1 MGLMIS
7 TVCLTGVAIVGIVIH
22 RQFFRHVASNYINL
36 VLGMIV
42 ALVPMLNHQVETFHS
57 EIFMGMIVAPLL
69 FYDGME
75 TRFYKVARNFKVI
88 ISLTVC
94 MALLCAIAAGFG
106 LAATG
111 MVSLPLAFVLAA
123 ISTPTDATASEAVS
137 HDLIIPD
144 RESSFLKLESLFNDA
159 SGIILLNM
167 AILWYIN
174 GYINYGQTI
183 TNFIYS
189 AVGGAVFGFV
199 GGAVVIL
206 IRQAL
211 IRSHINLVNTANS
224 TGTPSKVI
232 FLVTPFVIY
241 FLAEHIHVSGII
253 AVVCTGLLHNAEMER
268 SNLLNPRIIYDTQAL
283 IGMIKEVFNGIVF
296 VVLGIMMVRIT
307 RGNVAVSHPKEWLLL
322 GLIMYVA
329 NVVVRFVY
337 TWAVRHLDAK
347 SACIF
352 ALGGVHGTVTF
363 ALAFMVA
370 ETSVKKSDFNLVL
383 MTEAVL
389 IMLSLLVPTFIFQF
403 ILKRKPSD
411 REVSQKTIQ
420 IRDEMI
426 KHAIDKI
433 NQIYLP
439 NDLQQIIIYDL
450 QTQRMQTSIKHFIRA
465 FKHSLRQ
472 PSLSQEEMNT
482 LDMAYRLAFQEER
495 EYLSEVSQQQIAHLD
510 VVVSLYSEILM
521 AEMVVLG
528 NIDKRIERKS

>member
-1 MGLMIS
+1 
-7 TVCLTGVAIVGIVIH
+7 
-22 RQFFRHVASNYINL
+22 
-36 VLGMIV
+36 
-42 ALVPMLNHQVETFHS
+42 
-57 EIFMGMIVAPLL
+57 
-69 FYDGME
+69 
-75 TRFYKVARNFKVI
+75 
-88 ISLTVC
+88 

-144 RESSFLKLESLFNDA
+144 QESSFLKLESLFNDA

-268 SNLLNPRIIYDTQAL
+268 SNLLNHRIIYDTQAL

-296 VVLGIMMVRIT
+296 VVMGIMMVRIT

-329 NVVVRFVY
+329 NV
-337 TWAVRHLDAK
+337 
-347 SACIF
+347 
-352 ALGGVHGTVTF
+352 
-363 ALAFMVA
+363 
-370 ETSVKKSDFNLVL
+370 
-383 MTEAVL
+383 AVL
-389 IMLSLLVPTFIFQF
+389 G
-403 ILKRKPSD
+403 RC
-411 REVSQKTIQ
+411 
-420 IRDEMI
+420 
-426 KHAIDKI
+426 AIWT
-433 NQIYLP
+433 P
-439 NDLQQIIIYDL
+439 N
-450 QTQRMQTSIKHFIRA
+450 
-465 FKHSLRQ
+465 
-472 PSLSQEEMNT
+472 
-482 LDMAYRLAFQEER
+482 RLASSR
-495 EYLSEVSQQQIAHLD
+495 L
-510 VVVSLYSEILM
+510 VVCT
-521 AEMVVLG
+521 G
-528 NIDKRIERKS
+528 R

>member
-1 MGLMIS
+1 M
-7 TVCLTGVAIVGIVIH
+7 
-22 RQFFRHVASNYINL
+22 
-36 VLGMIV
+36 
-42 ALVPMLNHQVETFHS
+42 
-57 EIFMGMIVAPLL
+57 
-69 FYDGME
+69 
-75 TRFYKVARNFKVI
+75 
-88 ISLTVC
+88 
-94 MALLCAIAAGFG
+94 
-106 LAATG
+106 
-111 MVSLPLAFVLAA
+111 
-123 ISTPTDATASEAVS
+123 
-137 HDLIIPD
+137 
-144 RESSFLKLESLFNDA
+144 
-159 SGIILLNM
+159 
-167 AILWYIN
+167 
-174 GYINYGQTI
+174 
-183 TNFIYS
+183 
-189 AVGGAVFGFV
+189 
-199 GGAVVIL
+199 VIL